1 MGIVSA
7 ISRLQAAPKSSQCHL
22 SKAKN
27 SMQPHKIHGLYAITP
42 DEANTDLLLAKVEA
56 ALQGGISVLQ
66 YRNKQASEQLQTQ
79 QASAIFPLCKQYQVP
94 LIINDSVELCLALN
108 ADGVHI
114 GADDGNIA
122 EVRAKLGANKILG
135 ASCYNRFDLALS
147 AQQAGASYV
156 AFGACFASS
165 TKPHAPVA
173 SLDLFKQAKAQ
184 LKIPAV
190 AIGGITLENANLAI
204 AAGANAI
211 AVINAIFNADDI
223 KAQTEKFKLLF
234 QKS

>member
-1 MGIVSA
+1 
-7 ISRLQAAPKSSQCHL
+7 
-22 SKAKN
+22 
-27 SMQPHKIHGLYAITP
+27 MQSHKIHGLYAITP
-42 DEANTDLLLAKVEA
+42 DEADTHLLLSKVES

-66 YRNKQASEQLQTQ
+66 YRNKQANYQLQTQ
-79 QASAIFPLCKQYQVP
+79 QASAIHTLCQQYQVP
-94 LIINDSVELCLALN
+94 FIINDSIEICQALD

-122 EVRAKLGANKILG
+122 EIRAKLGTNKILG

-173 SLDLFKQAKAQ
+173 SLDLFKQAKMQ
-184 LKIPAV
+184 LHIPCV
-190 AIGGITLENANLAI
+190 AIGGITLNNAPLVMD
-204 AAGANAI
+204 AGANAI
-211 AVINAIFNADDI
+211 AVINAIFNADDV
-223 KAQTEKFKLLF
+223 KATAQEFAQLF
-234 QKS
+234 GYT